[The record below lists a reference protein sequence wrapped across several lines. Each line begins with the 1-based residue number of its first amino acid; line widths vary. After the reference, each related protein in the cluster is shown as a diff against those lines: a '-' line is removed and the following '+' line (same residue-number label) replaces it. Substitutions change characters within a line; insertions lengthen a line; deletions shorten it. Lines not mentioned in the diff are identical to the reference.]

1 MSNNDKWKNKKVNL
15 KNYVVE
21 SGKPKR
27 ELSRSWKIALTGL
40 FLIVIPS
47 FIMFLILGIDGWI
60 IKSTK
65 NLSRWGVEFPIALA
79 IAAIQIIIVLLLV
92 FKFKVINT
100 EALTFLIRISLA
112 INSFL
117 VSSGQRPEDWYIRVL
132 PAVGLVF
139 LAIPIILINKA
150 VAKSQ
155 EKQRKIKLLEEEQ
168 KNKSLLD

>member
-1 MSNNDKWKNKKVNL
+1 MKNSSNGFIFNCHSFFYNVFNFRHRWL
-15 KNYVVE
+15 NY
-21 SGKPKR
+21 
-27 ELSRSWKIALTGL
+27 KIN
-40 FLIVIPS
+40 
-47 FIMFLILGIDGWI
+47 
-60 IKSTK
+60 K

-92 FKFKVINT
+92 FKFKVFNT
-100 EALTFLIRISLA
+100 EALTFLIPISLA

-168 KNKSLLD
+168 KINHCLTKLNFEFSFYI